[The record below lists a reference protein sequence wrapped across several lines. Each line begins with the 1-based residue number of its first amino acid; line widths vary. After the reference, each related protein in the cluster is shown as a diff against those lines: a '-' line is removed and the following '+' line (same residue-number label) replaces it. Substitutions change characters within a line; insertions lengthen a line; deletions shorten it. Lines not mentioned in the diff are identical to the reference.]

1 MFKLIKLMRW
11 TFLVHIFST
20 GGEKKKNLAKK
31 KQTFKTWF
39 KFPSIEIL
47 VLEVILKTPE
57 LP

>member
-1 MFKLIKLMRW
+1 MFKLLKLMRW

-20 GGEKKKNLAKK
+20 GGGKNLAKK

-39 KFPSIEIL
+39 KFPSIKIL
-47 VLEVILKTPE
+47 ALEVILKTPE